1 MYAGRT
7 LRGGIIY
14 CDFFICEFA
23 ADQRQRV
30 ERSIHVEL
38 SPAIQAYRM
47 KDEVQS
53 RLPFYVARYHGIS
66 YAASLTVFLHNL
78 VPLKHRQLALD
89 VSFFNPYCLR

>member
-1 MYAGRT
+1 MDAGRT

-38 SPAIQAYRM
+38 SPAVQTYLM
-47 KDEVQS
+47 KDKVQT
-53 RLPFYVARYHGIS
+53 RLPFHVMRKHGIG
-66 YAASLTVFLHNL
+66 YAAGLAVFLQYL
-78 VPLKHRQLALD
+78 VTLKHCQPALYI
-89 VSFFNPYCLR
+89 SFFYTDRDG

>member
-14 CDFFICEFA
+14 RDFFICEFA

-38 SPAIQAYRM
+38 SPAVQAYLM
-47 KDEVQS
+47 KNEVQS
-53 RLPFYVARYHGIS
+53 RLPFDVARHYGIS
-66 YAASLTVFLHNL
+66 HTAGLAVSLQNL
-78 VPLKHRQLALD
+78 VPLKHSQPALYIR
-89 VSFFNPYCLR
+89 FFYTYRLS